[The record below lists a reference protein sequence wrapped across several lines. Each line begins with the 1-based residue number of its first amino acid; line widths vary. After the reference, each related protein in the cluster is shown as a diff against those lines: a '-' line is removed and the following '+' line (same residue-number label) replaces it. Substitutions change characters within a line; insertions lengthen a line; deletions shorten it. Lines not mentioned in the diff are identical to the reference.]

1 MFLVSGK
8 HVLCEKPLCMN
19 YKQAK
24 SLIGF
29 AETHQLFFMEAVWS
43 RFAPA
48 YIALEEEINSGRLG
62 NVQYVEA
69 NFGVPIANVDRLR

>member
-1 MFLVSGK
+1 
-8 HVLCEKPLCMN
+8 MN
-19 YKQAK
+19 FKQAK

-29 AETHQLFFMEAVWS
+29 VESHELFFMEAVWS

-48 YIALEEEINSGRLG
+48 YFALEEEINSGRLG
-62 NVQYVEA
+62 DVQFVEA